1 MVDAREYHERTNH
14 SPRSIRESPVR
25 MDPSNKPRPVAQSD
39 PVPTCGPP
47 DPAPDP
53 DVHTLCHYA
62 TGVTKELDR
71 GGQTVRFRA
80 ASCTGKLYHVDL
92 YAVTDDPGEF
102 DPGVYHFDPH
112 TGRFDVLRDGD
123 FRGTLADAAG
133 GLRRRSPA
141 LYTPTDV
148 PGYAVEIVVAPSR
161 AVTTS
166 SSLVEGRP
174 PAPSV
179 RRLVDVVRRL
189 LDGALGAARS
199 VRIPDG
205 GVLRRRVG
213 HGLQRLLDGTLGA
226 ARCAAARR
234 AAAATAAS
242 DTA

>member
-1 MVDAREYHERTNH
+1 L
-14 SPRSIRESPVR
+14 PRFAPSGAPDPPDEPVL
-25 MDPSNKPRPVAQSD
+25 SAVAQSD
-39 PVPTCGPP
+39 PVPTCRPP

-62 TGVTKELDR
+62 TGVTEELDR

-92 YAVTDDPGEF
+92 YAVTGDPGEF

-133 GLRRRSPA
+133 GLRHRSPA

-148 PGYAVEIVVAPSR
+148 PGYAIEIVVAPSR

-174 PAPSV
+174 PASSV
-179 RRLVDVVRRL
+179 RRLVDVVRRGLRRL
-189 LDGALGAARS
+189 LDGALGAAKS

-213 HGLQRLLDGTLGA
+213 HGLRRLLDGTLGA

-234 AAAATAAS
+234 AAAAATAAS